1 MAIITEVGRSPAEPL
16 GNRAAELALELYI
29 VGSMFCAVCNSGTD
43 AHGGA
48 FTAYELL
55 RFELLIRFLVELS
68 PQAVLHAAE
77 VRSLTLVALIVG
89 AFKNCIVLDLA
100 EIFVSGV
107 LQTVVLV

>member
-1 MAIITEVGRSPAEPL
+1 
-16 GNRAAELALELYI
+16 
-29 VGSMFCAVCNSGTD
+29 MFCAVCNSATD

-55 RFELLIRFLVELS
+55 RFEFLIRLLGKLSLIRLLVLLS
-68 PQAVLHAAE
+68 LILAALHAAE

-100 EIFVSGV
+100 EIFVFGV
-107 LQTVVLV
+107 LQTLVLV